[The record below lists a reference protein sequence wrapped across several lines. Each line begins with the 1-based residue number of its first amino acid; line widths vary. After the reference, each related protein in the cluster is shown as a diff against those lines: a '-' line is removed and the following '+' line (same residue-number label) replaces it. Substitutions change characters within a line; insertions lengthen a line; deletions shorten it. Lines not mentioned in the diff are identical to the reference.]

1 MGTSKS
7 QLFEL
12 QDNQLA
18 NLAKAL
24 GHPARVAIIR
34 YLLKNKSCI
43 CNDLVNELP
52 LSQSTITQHLR
63 ELKEVG
69 LIKGEVEGPKM
80 NYCINEEVWQEAGQ
94 MFSSLFAA
102 YVPKQNCC

>member
-1 MGTSKS
+1 MGASKT
-7 QLFEL
+7 QLFGLHEI
-12 QDNQLA
+12 QLA
-18 NLAKAL
+18 NIAKAL
-24 GHPARVAIIR
+24 GHPARVAIIQ

-80 NYCINEEVWQEAGQ
+80 NYCINQEVWQQAGA
-94 MFSSLFAA
+94 MFSDLFAA
-102 YVPKQNCC
+102 YVPKQDCC